1 MSEQR
6 AIGING
12 TYTAYNVG
20 NAWHFIFEI
29 IISKQIDLA
38 QLQPSN
44 GWSLSRIDGWISG
57 LPTYLPN

>member
-20 NAWHFIFEI
+20 SAWHFILEI

-44 GWSLSRIDGWISG
+44 GWSLS
-57 LPTYLPN
+57 